1 MQMARS
7 STTES
12 SNPTPSSDHVS
23 AEADGVRTE
32 AEVVADEQA
41 NAERAANEAPPGAT
55 GNPATA
61 AELAAA
67 QDEAKDGLVHFQRVR
82 SVTGEDVE
90 NGTVQSVDAG
100 SVSHQILVNDR
111 DWVEVSAAKAKRAD
125 VRHSDGFAAR
135 QAKAKG

>member
-1 MQMARS
+1 MARS
-7 STTES
+7 TRTDES

-41 NAERAANEAPPGAT
+41 NAEAAANAAPPGAT

-61 AELAAA
+61 AELADAKA
-67 QDEAKDGLVHFQRVR
+67 ETKDGLVHFQRIR

-90 NGTVQSVDAG
+90 NGVVQSVDAG
-100 SVSHQILVNDR
+100 SVSHRILVNDR
-111 DWVEVSAAKAKRAD
+111 DWQEVSAAKAKAAD
-125 VRHSDGFAAR
+125 KRAAR
-135 QAKAKG
+135 